1 MTLDEMIKSIE
12 SINTQV
18 AQKNTLRNQ
27 SIGKRKAL
35 EEKFA
40 SKVASYKTKYGVDI
54 SSREAMSA
62 EIQKVLAEK
71 EKEVNLV
78 SQALSLIDARRYT
91 EAERLL
97 TGTTEAEEEVKR
109 LAKEQARQAEVAK
122 EEAKTE
128 RQAVRETVKSI
139 VDGDAVVSTPSIET
153 EINVPT
159 AVTDTAT
166 NTVKMADNTETV
178 NTETV
183 NTVFTAPEVVSSQP
197 KSVAPAPTESIPP
210 VPNAVTQ
217 QTTTVPPVPASS
229 GIDDDVRKI
238 LNDTTPRVS
247 NNEDTAFSVPPVNT
261 VPSVPN
267 IPQPSTPTA
276 SAEEFSVPPIPAV
289 PQMPTD
295 MGVSMPTVP
304 NMTSTPQGVGQSP
317 INPAVQSMTNF
328 NAMASADDADT
339 VVNMFNSAIAKSGAN
354 VSSVDA
360 FMNSISGASASQT
373 SNNTVAQPT
382 SSGEKP
388 KSFAAIFGGTAFGQ
402 GGNQ

>member
-159 AVTDTAT
+159 AVTDTAIDA
-166 NTVKMADNTETV
+166 VEVAD

-183 NTVFTAPEVVSSQP
+183 NTVFTAPEVVASQP
-197 KSVAPAPTESIPP
+197 ESIPYTPAESIPP

-217 QTTTVPPVPASS
+217 QTTTVPPVPVSA
-229 GIDDDVRKI
+229 GIDDDVVRKI
-238 LNDTTPRVS
+238 LNDTTPKVS

-267 IPQPSTPTA
+267 VSQPSTPTA

-295 MGVSMPTVP
+295 MGLSMPTVP
-304 NMTSTPQGVGQSP
+304 NIASTPQGVGQSP
-317 INPAVQSMTNF
+317 INPAVQGMTNF